1 MSEITTDKLTALLHQ
16 KADAELNQ
24 KLSYLDKCWEKDDA
38 FKVYTKSEHTNG
50 GDITIRNDTW
60 IPGLMITVRKAVF
73 EAMRDKNRERYVSEW
88 LYKMNQMLD
97 SVNDLQGGER

>member
-1 MSEITTDKLTALLHQ
+1 VSELTTDKLTALLHQ

-50 GDITIRNDTW
+50 SNIIIRNESW
-60 IPGLMITVRKAVF
+60 IPSLLTIVRKAVF

-97 SVNDLQGGER
+97 TVNDLQGGEQ

>member
-1 MSEITTDKLTALLHQ
+1 VSELTTDKLTALLHQ

-50 GDITIRNDTW
+50 GGVTIRNDTW

-73 EAMRDKNRERYVSEW
+73 ETMRDKNRERYVAEW
-88 LYKMNQMLD
+88 LYKVNQTLD
-97 SVNDLQGGER
+97 AVNNLHGGEQ

>member
-1 MSEITTDKLTALLHQ
+1 VSEITTDKLTELLHQ

-50 GDITIRNDTW
+50 ANIIIRNDTW
-60 IPGLMITVRKAVF
+60 IPALMITVRKAVF

-88 LYKMNQMLD
+88 LYKVNQTLD
-97 SVNDLQGGER
+97 AVNDLQGGER